1 MVTGEPSFPGREVR
15 ESRIFI
21 GSVHAILFSGI
32 GEAPSMKMRSGL
44 AVALA
49 IMLLVSGASGQYFGR
64 NKVRYKNFDFKVL
77 YTRHFN
83 VYYYGSLK
91 ERANTAAQMLERWH
105 TRYQKIFHFPLHNQ
119 PVILY
124 ESPADFEQTNVI
136 DGIIPQEVG
145 GVTEPLGKRI
155 IVALTGVNADD
166 NHVLGHE
173 LVHAFQ
179 FAALSQ
185 HKDLSIQ
192 ALSVP
197 TWFVE
202 GMAEYLSIGGEDA
215 FTTMWMRDAV
225 LYGRAPTIA
234 KASDEYLYFPYRFG
248 HSIWAYIDGTHGD
261 SSLAPLYEAVLKRG
275 WVKGFQEALHVKFD
289 TLSKGWPAALKAAY
303 PVKGLTSDTGS
314 KIGKALIA
322 GQGGY
327 NLSPALSPDGRSL
340 VFLSTRDM
348 FSFELY
354 LADAATGKTLSKLTS
369 STRDQRFEEISY
381 INSAGAWSPDGKTFA
396 MAVYDKGKNAI
407 AFFNMTSKKV
417 DKLVSIRDVDAIY
430 QLSWSP
436 DGRSLAFF
444 GTKDGY
450 GRLYRCGIGDETAEP
465 LTERGYSDIE
475 PVWSPD
481 GKTIAFV
488 TDRGPGTILDSLTF
502 GPLQLGFLDV
512 TTKAVS
518 TAAISA
524 KAMHTSPQYSPDGK
538 SLYFIADPDGI
549 ANIYRYDLAS
559 HNFFKVTNVATG
571 VAGLTA
577 ISPALSIAKN
587 TGKIAF
593 NVFERGAY
601 TIYVLPDSLSGG
613 TPYSQDTS
621 LFAGNAGLP
630 PCAGGKIVAAYLR
643 DHTTGFP
650 DSLGFISKPYHP
662 RLTSVTEGQAY
673 GGGGYAAGYGIGIAA
688 GGYMLFSDELNDHE
702 LLISLQI
709 DGDIQDFGGQ
719 IEYFNQANR
728 INWGISI
735 SHIPQYY
742 EGIASGTGSFPTVDT
757 AVRQFDTVALPINI
771 DTIETTR
778 LYLDNI
784 SLFAQYPLSTNRR
797 IEASAGFTRYTFSE
811 NEEIYLSDSLGNLL
825 DTATRNP
832 PAIPP
837 LNLFD
842 IGLGY
847 VGDYSYYGFTGPIS
861 GKRYEFEVS
870 PTTGTLTFASVYAD
884 YRYYWFLRP
893 VTLAFRALHVGYYGS
908 DAESDPF
915 NIMYLGDP
923 TLIRGYWLGP
933 STGGSD
939 STQIARQNADYN
951 RLIGSRIAVGN
962 FEARIPLLG
971 TKQFGLID
979 FRYLPTDFI
988 AFFDGGLAWTAESA
1002 PVLQWSRNS
1011 TARIPLF
1018 STGIGVRFNL
1028 FGAIIAEVD
1037 YAYPFQ
1043 QAGNQGMFTFN
1054 LSPGW

>member
-1 MVTGEPSFPGREVR
+1 
-15 ESRIFI
+15 
-21 GSVHAILFSGI
+21 
-32 GEAPSMKMRSGL
+32 MKMRSGL
-44 AVALA
+44 AVALG
-49 IMLLVSGASGQYFGR
+49 ILVLLSAASGQYFGR
-64 NKVRYKNFDFKVL
+64 NKVRYKSFNFKVL
-77 YTRHFN
+77 YTKHFN
-83 VYYYGSLK
+83 VYYYGDIK

-185 HKDLSIQ
+185 HKELSLQ
-192 ALSVP
+192 SLSVP

-215 FTTMWMRDAV
+215 FTTMWMRDAT

-234 KASDEYLYFPYRFG
+234 KAGDDYLYFPYRYG

-261 SSLAPLYEAVLKRG
+261 SSLAPLYEAVLKLG
-275 WVKGFQEALHVKFD
+275 WAKGFQSALHVKFD
-289 TLSKGWPAALKAAY
+289 SLSKGWPAALRNAY
-303 PVKGLTSDTGS
+303 PSKGLTSDTGS
-314 KIGKALIA
+314 KVGKVLIT

-327 NLSPALSPDGRSL
+327 NLSPSLSPDGRYL
-340 VFLSTRDM
+340 VYLSTRDM

-354 LADAATGKTLSKLTS
+354 LADGATGKILKKLTS

-381 INSAGAWSPDGKTFA
+381 INSAGAWSPDGKVFA
-396 MAVYDKGKNAI
+396 IAVYDKGKNAI
-407 AFFNMTSKKV
+407 AFFSMDTRKM
-417 DKLVSIRDVDAIY
+417 DRMVSVSNVDAIY

-450 GRLYRCGIGDETAEP
+450 GALYRCGIGDESAEP
-465 LTERGYSDIE
+465 LTERGYSSIE
-475 PVWSPD
+475 PAWSPD
-481 GKTIAFV
+481 GSTIAFV
-488 TDRGPGTILDSLTF
+488 TDRGPGTNLDSLTF
-502 GPLQLGFLDV
+502 RPLQLGFLNV
-512 TTKAVS
+512 ATKTIT
-518 TAAISA
+518 TAAVGD
-524 KAMHTSPQYSPDGK
+524 KALHTSPQFSPDGK

-549 ANIYRYDLAS
+549 ANVYRYELATR
-559 HNFFKVTNVATG
+559 NFFKVTNVATG

-577 ISPALSIAKN
+577 VSPALSIAKN
-587 TGKIAF
+587 SGKIVF

-601 TIYVLPDSLSGG
+601 SLYILPDSMARGI
-613 TPYSQDTS
+613 PCVQDTS
-621 LFAGNAGLP
+621 LFTKNAGLP
-630 PCAGGKIVAAYLR
+630 PCAGGKIVTAYLK
-643 DHTTGFP
+643 DHTSGFP
-650 DSLGFISKPYHP
+650 DTLSFIAKPYHP
-662 RLTSVTEGQAY
+662 KLTSVTEGQAY
-673 GGGGYAAGYGIGIAA
+673 GGGGYAAGYGIGVAA

-702 LLISLQI
+702 LMIALQI
-709 DGDIQDFGGQ
+709 DGDVQDFGGQ

-735 SHIPQYY
+735 SHVPQYY
-742 EGIASGTGSFPTVDT
+742 EGIAAGTGFLPTVDT
-757 AVRQFDTVALPINI
+757 TRGQFDTVAMPVNI
-771 DTIETTR
+771 DTIVTTR

-797 IEASAGFTRYTFSE
+797 IEASTGFTRYTFSE
-811 NEEIYLSDSLGNLL
+811 SEEIDYSDTQGNLL
-825 DTATRNP
+825 ASP
-832 PAIPP
+832 SYGLPAPPP

-842 IGLGY
+842 ISLGY

-861 GKRYEFEVS
+861 GKRYDFELS

-908 DAESDPF
+908 GAESDPF

-933 STGGSD
+933 SSGSD
-939 STQIARQNADYN
+939 SAQNAYYN
-951 RLIGSRIAVGN
+951 RLIGSRIAVAN
-962 FEARIPLLG
+962 CEARFPLLG
-971 TKQFGLID
+971 TKQFGLFD
-979 FRYLPTDFI
+979 FRYLPTDFV

-1002 PVLQWSRNS
+1002 PVLQWSRTS

-1018 STGIGVRFNL
+1018 STGVGLRFNL
-1028 FGAIIAEVD
+1028 FGALIAEVD

-1043 QAGNQGMFTFN
+1043 QAGNQGMFSFN